1 MNAGALD
8 RRITILRQGPAVD
21 DGYTTTPGEW
31 DAYISRW
38 ASWKP
43 ANGREVLENQGR
55 TANTG
60 GTFWLRYDSETATIT
75 TLDRVQW
82 EGRDWDIVS
91 ANLLNRND
99 GIELIVSV
107 NDEG

>member
-1 MNAGALD
+1 MKAGALD
-8 RRITILRQGPAVD
+8 RRITILRQGPAFD

-31 DAYISRW
+31 ETYVARW

-43 ANGREVLENQGR
+43 ANGREVLESQAR
-55 TANTG
+55 TAITG
-60 GTFWLRYDSETATIT
+60 GAFWLRYDSETATVT

-82 EGRDWDIVS
+82 EGRDWDIVGV
-91 ANLLNRND
+91 NFLNRNE
-99 GIELIVSV
+99 GIELLVAV